1 MNLID
6 VLILGFILL
15 GALNGYRKGLL
26 TSIVSFLSYILGFLI
41 ASREY
46 LAALHWVEQYFPLQ
60 QWLEPIVYRTLLP
73 LVQSKASTL
82 QQQVLGNI
90 LGALPEEWRSVF
102 AAVNIPGTQMAQSIE
117 QVTHNL
123 AGALTERILSLVAFG
138 FVFYSV
144 VLLIQLI
151 MALVMRPFGI
161 WGWSINRGGGL
172 FFGGLS
178 ALIGLAV
185 LAGLISPLFHLGMG
199 GEFATLVQKST
210 SYPYLLKIFNALDQ
224 AFSAQLSQTLL
235 EPLIKDKGVWF

>member
-1 MNLID
+1 MNLVD
-6 VLILGFILL
+6 VLVLGLVLF

-26 TSIVSFLSYILGFLI
+26 TSIVSFLSYIVGFLI

-46 LAALHWVEQYFPLQ
+46 IAALHWVEQYFPLQ
-60 QWLEPIVYRTLLP
+60 RWLEPIVYKTILP

-102 AAVNIPGTQMAQSIE
+102 ASMNIPGTQMTQSIE
-117 QVTHNL
+117 QVSHNV
-123 AGALTERILSLVAFG
+123 AGVLTERILSLLAFG

-151 MALVMRPFGI
+151 TALVLRPFGI
-161 WGWSINRGGGL
+161 WGWSLNRGGGL

-185 LAGLISPLFHLGMG
+185 LTGLISPLFHLGMG
-199 GEFATLVQKST
+199 GEFATLVQNST
-210 SYPYLLKIFNALDQ
+210 AYPYLLKIFNAMDQ
-224 AFSAQLSQTLL
+224 AFSSQLSKTLL
-235 EPLIKDKGVWF
+235 EPIIKDKGVWF